1 MKDRLPALDGLR
13 GFAALSVLL
22 SHTGYN
28 PILLTSAPFILTA
41 YKIISVGP
49 NSVQILFVLS
59 GFLMAF
65 LYPQIP
71 KARKYIQKRYARII
85 PIYATVVFFLWIIDL
100 EEYVK
105 VWYLQLGTLL
115 ILAGFIYLI
124 WNFIKRIPN
133 IGKNIF
139 YAFAGLQI
147 LTLLIVTII
156 LPHYTYAD
164 TVLLPA
170 NVKNFITFLSNITL
184 TTPFARDI
192 PNMSGVFWSLA
203 PEIYFYL
210 LYPFIVIPL
219 IQLCKKWG
227 WLITILIIFGV
238 TKILFDLD
246 KEIVSVAALHTMNI
260 ARASG
265 FVAGVTIGTIY
276 QTKGT
281 TWNKLLP
288 LIKNPFSSLAALF
301 LLFAMQWGDSAIR
314 DGQSVTF
321 MNFYY
326 LTTSWIIAFII
337 VNAIFPSSLI
347 YKIFSKKIVVFL
359 GIISYS
365 TYLIHPE
372 VIGWASSFTQLL
384 QPFLASQ
391 GIRDVIYVC
400 LAVLLTIGI
409 AASLFRLVE
418 FLYFSSKKT
427 VLVTTLAKESEE
439 VTVSKRYAL
448 IRHPLLKV
456 SLIILT
462 FFVLYTCSYS
472 PTQLAARNAISKS
485 LMPVNEK
492 SLLQNDVSI
501 PFTAK
506 YNNLSETSVYLRYA
520 KNAAVTIGTRRDPAK
535 LVFQLFD
542 TSGKQL
548 FTSSRHAYVTDG
560 SPRFGFGFPTIPNSK
575 GKTYVVKLSLVNG
588 TQNDQVYVDETPMS
602 FVSVYTTSKQMLFH
616 TPWIFIINRLVLA
629 FTDPGFVFAFVF
641 VLFIVFFTRLAVP
654 KKSEAVGRATYFKY
668 LPQRLRWVMASK

>member
-22 SHTGYN
+22 SHSSYS
-28 PILLTSAPFILTA
+28 PILLTSVPFILTA
-41 YKIISVGP
+41 YKIIAVGP

-71 KARKYIQKRYARII
+71 KTRKFIQKRYARII
-85 PIYATVVFFLWIIDL
+85 PIYATIVFFLWIIDL
-100 EEYVK
+100 EGYVK
-105 VWYLQLGTLL
+105 VWYLQFVTLL
-115 ILAGFIYLI
+115 ILAGLIYVI
-124 WNFIKRIPN
+124 WNFIKKIPN

-139 YAFAGLQI
+139 YTFVGLQI
-147 LTLLIVTII
+147 FTLLIVTVI
-156 LPHYTYAD
+156 LPHYIYAD
-164 TVLLPA
+164 TILLPV

-192 PNMSGVFWSLA
+192 PSMSRVFWSLA

-246 KEIVSVAALHTMNI
+246 TEIVSVAALQTINI

-281 TWNKLLP
+281 TWNKISP
-288 LIKNPFSSLAALF
+288 VIKNPFSSFVALF
-301 LLFAMQWGDSAIR
+301 LLIAMQWGDSAIR

-326 LTTSWIIAFII
+326 LTTSWIIVFII
-337 VNAIFPSSLI
+337 LNAIFPSSLI
-347 YKIFSKKIVVFL
+347 YKIFSKKVAVFL

-365 TYLIHPE
+365 IYLIHPQ
-372 VIGWASSFTQLL
+372 VIEWASYLTQLL
-384 QPFLASQ
+384 QPILTSQ
-391 GIRDVIYVC
+391 GIRDLIYVC
-400 LAVLLTIGI
+400 LAVLLTVGI

-418 FLYFSSKKT
+418 FLYFSSKKP
-427 VLVTTLAKESEE
+427 VLVTTLAKEDEE
-439 VTVSKRYAL
+439 VAVNKRYAF

-472 PTQLAARNAISKS
+472 PTQLVARNTISNS

-492 SLLQNDVSI
+492 SLFQSDVTI

-506 YNNLSETSVYLRYA
+506 YNNLL
-520 KNAAVTIGTRRDPAK
+520 
-535 LVFQLFD
+535 
-542 TSGKQL
+542 
-548 FTSSRHAYVTDG
+548 
-560 SPRFGFGFPTIPNSK
+560 
-575 GKTYVVKLSLVNG
+575 
-588 TQNDQVYVDETPMS
+588 
-602 FVSVYTTSKQMLFH
+602 
-616 TPWIFIINRLVLA
+616 
-629 FTDPGFVFAFVF
+629 
-641 VLFIVFFTRLAVP
+641 
-654 KKSEAVGRATYFKY
+654 
-668 LPQRLRWVMASK
+668 